1 MVMVEI
7 DSNVILVKPI
17 TSKSDHKLAQAYRV
31 LMTRLQRA
39 GIVPKKHILDNEVSE
54 ATKTIIKNECKMS
67 MELAPPQAVTAGT
80 QQRSPFEISRPIS

>member
-54 ATKTIIKNECKMS
+54 ATKTIIKDECKMS
-67 MELAPPQAVTAGT
+67 MKLAPPQAVTAGT